1 MRTTLFTVE
10 KLNSGYVINAALG
23 MHQGS
28 VFPYSH
34 KGRAKFGFCMM
45 F

>member
-1 MRTTLFTVE
+1 MTHTLYLVKKFNVE
-10 KLNSGYVINAALG
+10 SINAALG

-34 KGRAKFGFCMM
+34 KGRARFGI
-45 F
+45 